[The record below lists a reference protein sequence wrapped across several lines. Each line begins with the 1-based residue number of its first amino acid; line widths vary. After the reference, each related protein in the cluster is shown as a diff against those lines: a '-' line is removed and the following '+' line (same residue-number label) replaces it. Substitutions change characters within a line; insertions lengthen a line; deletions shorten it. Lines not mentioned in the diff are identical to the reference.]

1 MLIFDL
7 KVSRLIFQIDLR
19 LIVGHLPIFPCF
31 EKMLQKE
38 EIPPDIAQTNQPAE
52 G

>member
-19 LIVGHLPIFPCF
+19 LIVEHLPIFPCF
-31 EKMLQKE
+31 EKMLQKK
-38 EIPPDIAQTNQPAE
+38 IPPDIAPAA

>member
-7 KVSRLIFQIDLR
+7 KVSRLIFQIDLG

-31 EKMLQKE
+31 EKTLQKRFHL
-38 EIPPDIAQTNQPAE
+38 IILHQLAA